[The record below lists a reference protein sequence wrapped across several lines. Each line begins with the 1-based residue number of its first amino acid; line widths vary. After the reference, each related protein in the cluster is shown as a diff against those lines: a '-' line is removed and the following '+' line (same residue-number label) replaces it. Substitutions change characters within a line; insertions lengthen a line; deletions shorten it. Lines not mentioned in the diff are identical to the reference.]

1 MHRRTLECVA
11 LVPFLVFVFG
21 APAQDT
27 PARKKPG
34 SDFTHPIYLAAVS
47 SNKTPIEVSGVGDT
61 SVRPDIVY
69 ILRLRAGQQ
78 LTATLR
84 SSSPAAQTKESLTLT
99 LVDGHATSFQD
110 AHVIHSEP
118 ASIDRKQNPP
128 EASASIT
135 YVAPETTDYFLVAG
149 FQGAGVVFHLKAT
162 VSEALSV
169 PDKLDCVSG
178 PITSLESFTQDVPS
192 NLISDLAIGDSAK
205 PEDDHNRRFCM
216 TDCKIRPPTSL
227 VLTAILNTAF
237 SAKKEV
243 AACWDE
249 SNTISRVTLP

>member
-11 LVPFLVFVFG
+11 LVLFLLFVSG
-21 APAQDT
+21 VRAQDM

-34 SDFTHPIYLAAVS
+34 SDFTHPIYLPAVS
-47 SNKTPIEVSGVGDT
+47 SEVSGVGDA

-69 ILRLRAGQQ
+69 ILRLHAGQQ
-78 LTATLR
+78 LTSTLR
-84 SSSPAAQTKESLTLT
+84 SSSPAAQTKESLSLA

-118 ASIDRKQNPP
+118 ASIDRKQKPP

-135 YVAPETTDYFLVAG
+135 YVAPETADYFLVAG
-149 FQGAGVVFHLKAT
+149 FQGAGVVFHLKTT

-169 PDKLDCVSG
+169 PEKLNCVSG
-178 PITSLESFTQDVPS
+178 PITNLESFTQDVPTNQIS
-192 NLISDLAIGDSAK
+192 NLAIGDPAK

-216 TDCKIRPPTSL
+216 ADCKVRPPTSL

-237 SAKKEV
+237 SAKKDV
-243 AACWDE
+243 TVCWDE
-249 SNTISRVTLP
+249 SNTITKVALP